1 MNNMENL
8 RQKIK
13 QFAADFSHFSDVGKA
28 ASLIIAILLL
38 IAIYFFIVK
47 FAFWLVLLA
56 IVAVLIG
63 LYFVEHT
70 NQLWR
75 ANDARKAVTAV
86 VDGLTRK
93 GFITRDYFKLTG
105 MSMPSE
111 KLRTFNRATYELE
124 LAKSE
129 VNVDIVS
136 NGNVLTYEAQQS
148 WQRYLLDNSERS
160 SFDVQRVALVDRDSH
175 YLLRIIFRD
184 KKHCQLL
191 KREEVYT
198 KQSRDRDF

>member
-1 MNNMENL
+1 MDRL
-8 RQKIK
+8 RQQIK
-13 QFAADFSHFSDVGKA
+13 RFAADFSHFSDVAKA
-28 ASLIIAILLL
+28 ATIIIALLVIIGAYL
-38 IAIYFFIVK
+38 FIVK

-56 IVAVLIG
+56 VVMVFIG

-70 NQLWR
+70 NQIWR
-75 ANDARKAVTAV
+75 ENDARKAVTAV

-93 GFITRDYFKLTG
+93 GFITRNYFKLTG

-160 SFDVQRVALVDRDSH
+160 TFGVQRVVLIDRDSH
-175 YLLRIIFRD
+175 YLLRIILRD
-184 KKHCQLL
+184 KKNCRSLR
-191 KREEVYT
+191 REEVYN
-198 KQSRDRDF
+198 KQLMDSDF

>member
-1 MNNMENL
+1 MDRL
-8 RQKIK
+8 RRQIK
-13 QFAADFSHFSDVGKA
+13 QFASDFAKFSSAGKA
-28 ASLIIAILLL
+28 ATVIIIILLL
-38 IAIYFFIVK
+38 VAAYLFIVK

-56 IVAVLIG
+56 VVMVFIG

-70 NQLWR
+70 NQIWR
-75 ANDARKAVTAV
+75 ENDARKAVTAV

-93 GFITRDYFKLTG
+93 GFITRNYFKLTG

-160 SFDVQRVALVDRDSH
+160 TFGVQRVVLIDRDSH
-175 YLLRIIFRD
+175 YLLRIILRD
-184 KKHCQLL
+184 KKNCRSLRREDVYNKQLMD
-191 KREEVYT
+191 
-198 KQSRDRDF
+198 SDF

>member
-1 MNNMENL
+1 MDKL

-13 QFAADFSHFSDVGKA
+13 QFTADFSKFSDMAKA
-28 ASLIIAILLL
+28 ATIVIAIL
-38 IAIYFFIVK
+38 AIVGAYLFIVK
-47 FAFWLVLLA
+47 FAFWLILIA
-56 IVAVLIG
+56 IIAVLIG

-70 NQLWR
+70 NQIWR

-93 GFITRDYFKLTG
+93 GFITRNIFKLDG
-105 MSMPSE
+105 LNMPSE
-111 KLRTFNRATYELE
+111 ILRTFNRAVYEFE

-129 VNVDIVS
+129 VAIDIVQ
-136 NGNVLTYEAQQS
+136 NEEVLTYEAQQS
-148 WQRYLLDNSERS
+148 WQRYLLDNSERA
-160 SFDVQRVALVDRDSH
+160 SFGVQRVALVDRDSH

-184 KKHCQLL
+184 NKHCQLL
-191 KREEVYT
+191 DRNEVYN

>member
-1 MNNMENL
+1 MDKL
-8 RQKIK
+8 RQHIK
-13 QFAADFSHFSDVGKA
+13 QFASDFSKFSDVAKA
-28 ASLIIAILLL
+28 ATIIIAVLVIIGAYL
-38 IAIYFFIVK
+38 FIIK
-47 FAFWLVLLA
+47 FAFWLILLA
-56 IVAVLIG
+56 IIAVLIG

-93 GFITRDYFKLTG
+93 GFITRNYFKLTG

-160 SFDVQRVALVDRDSH
+160 TFGVQRVVLIDRDSH
-175 YLLRIIFRD
+175 YLLRIILRD
-184 KKHCQLL
+184 KKNCRSLR
-191 KREEVYT
+191 REEVYS
-198 KQSRDRDF
+198 KQLMDSDF

>member
-1 MNNMENL
+1 MDKL

-13 QFAADFSHFSDVGKA
+13 QFTADFSHFSDVAKA
-28 ASLIIAILLL
+28 ATIIIAILAVVGAYL
-38 IAIYFFIVK
+38 FIVK
-47 FAFWLVLLA
+47 FAFWLILLA
-56 IVAVLIG
+56 MIAVLIG

-70 NQLWR
+70 NQIWR

-93 GFITRDYFKLTG
+93 GFITRNIFKLDG
-105 MSMPSE
+105 LNMPSE
-111 KLRTFNRATYELE
+111 ILRTFNRAVYEFE

-129 VNVDIVS
+129 VAIDIVQ
-136 NGNVLTYEAQQS
+136 NEEVLTYEAQQS
-148 WQRYLLDNSERS
+148 WQRYLLDNSERA
-160 SFDVQRVALVDRDSH
+160 SFGVQRVALVDRDSH

-184 KKHCQLL
+184 NKHCQLL
-191 KREEVYT
+191 DRNEVYN

>member
-191 KREEVYT
+191 KREEVYNN
-198 KQSRDRDF
+198 QSRDRDF

>member
-1 MNNMENL
+1 MDNL

-13 QFAADFSHFSDVGKA
+13 QFASDFSHFSEMGKA
-28 ASLIIAILLL
+28 ATIVITMLALVGAYLFII
-38 IAIYFFIVK
+38 K
-47 FAFWLVLLA
+47 FAFWLILLA

-63 LYFVEHT
+63 LYFIEHT

-86 VDGLTRK
+86 IDGLTRK
-93 GFITRDYFKLTG
+93 GFITRNIFKLD
-105 MSMPSE
+105 SLNMPSE
-111 KLRTFNRATYELE
+111 TLRTFNRAVYEFE
-124 LAKSE
+124 LAKNE
-129 VNVDIVS
+129 VAIDIVQ
-136 NGNVLTYEAQQS
+136 NEDVLTFESQQS

-160 SFDVQRVALVDRDSH
+160 SFAVQRVALIDRDSH

-191 KREEVYT
+191 DRNEVYN
-198 KQSRDRDF
+198 KQLTDRDF

>member
-28 ASLIIAILLL
+28 VSLIIAILLL

-47 FAFWLVLLA
+47 FVFWLVLLA

-160 SFDVQRVALVDRDSH
+160 SFAVQRVVLVDRDSH

-191 KREEVYT
+191 KREEVYNN
-198 KQSRDRDF
+198 QSRDRDF

>member
-1 MNNMENL
+1 MDKL
-8 RQKIK
+8 RQHIK
-13 QFAADFSHFSDVGKA
+13 QFASDFSKFSDVAKA
-28 ASLIIAILLL
+28 ATIIIAVLVIIGAYL
-38 IAIYFFIVK
+38 FIIK
-47 FAFWLVLLA
+47 FAFWLILLA
-56 IVAVLIG
+56 IIAVLIG

-93 GFITRDYFKLTG
+93 GFITRNYFKLTG

-160 SFDVQRVALVDRDSH
+160 TFGVQRVVLIDRDSH
-175 YLLRIIFRD
+175 YLLRIILRD
-184 KKHCQLL
+184 KKNCRSLR
-191 KREEVYT
+191 REEVYN
-198 KQSRDRDF
+198 KQLMDSDF

>member
-1 MNNMENL
+1 MDNL

-13 QFAADFSHFSDVGKA
+13 QFAADFSKFSDVGKA
-28 ASLIIAILLL
+28 ATIVISILLL
-38 IAIYFFIVK
+38 IGAYLFIVK
-47 FAFWLVLLA
+47 FAFWLILIA
-56 IVAVLIG
+56 IIAVLIS

-75 ANDARKAVTAV
+75 SNDARKAVTAV
-86 VDGLTRK
+86 IDGLTRK
-93 GFITRDYFKLTG
+93 GFITRNIFKLDG
-105 MSMPSE
+105 LDMPSE
-111 KLRTFNRATYELE
+111 TLRTSNRAVYEFE

-129 VNVDIVS
+129 VNLDVVNNED
-136 NGNVLTYEAQQS
+136 VLTFEAQQS

-191 KREEVYT
+191 KREEVYNN
-198 KQSRDRDF
+198 QSRDRDF